1 MSTQI
6 ENIQSQLVEG
16 IKQNSGWA
24 IAIGVLSVIT
34 GFLAIMSPLIAGV
47 SITVVVGAL
56 LSINGVSQLI
66 FAFKTGSIGK
76 GLLTF
81 VLGLLAI
88 GVGLYM
94 MFNPGMGLLTLT
106 LLLAV
111 YFFVSGISEIIGAF
125 KMKPVKG
132 WGWASISG
140 VASLVL
146 GVMIWLQFPASGEWA
161 VGVLTGIRMIFGGM
175 WAIAI
180 GRGVRG
186 AAEEVQAEA

>member
-6 ENIQSQLVEG
+6 ENLQSQLVDG

-34 GFLAIMSPLIAGV
+34 GFLAMMVPYIAGLSV
-47 SITVVVGAL
+47 TIVVGVL
-56 LSINGVSQLI
+56 LSVNGVSQLI
-66 FAFKTGSIGK
+66 FAFKTGSFGK

-81 VLGLLAI
+81 VLGLLAT
-88 GVGLYM
+88 GVGLYIV
-94 MFNPGMGLLTLT
+94 FNPGIGLLSLT

-111 YFFVSGISEIIGAF
+111 YFFLAGFSEIIGAF

-132 WGWASISG
+132 WIWALIGG
-140 VASLVL
+140 VASLLL
-146 GVMIWLQFPASGEWA
+146 GIMIGWQFPLSGEWA
-161 VGVLTGIRMIFGGM
+161 VGILTGIRMIFGGM
-175 WAIAI
+175 WVIAI

-186 AAEEVQAEA
+186 AAEEVQAET

>member
-34 GFLAIMSPLIAGV
+34 GFLAIMAPYIAALSV
-47 SITVVVGAL
+47 TVVVGAL

-132 WGWASISG
+132 WVWASISG
-140 VASLVL
+140 GASLVL
-146 GVMIWLQFPASGEWA
+146 GAMIWLQFPASGEWA
-161 VGVLTGIRMIFGGM
+161 VGILTGIRMIFGGM
-175 WAIAI
+175 WLTAI

>member
-24 IAIGVLSVIT
+24 IAIGVLSVIM
-34 GFLAIMSPLIAGV
+34 GLLAIMAPGIAGLSV
-47 SITVVVGAL
+47 TIVVGAL
-56 LSINGVSQLI
+56 LSVSGVSQLI

-81 VLGLLAI
+81 VLGVLAI

-94 MFNPGMGLLTLT
+94 MFNPGMALLTLT

-132 WGWASISG
+132 WVWASISG

-161 VGVLTGIRMIFGGM
+161 VGILTGIRMIFGGM
-175 WAIAI
+175 WLTAI

>member
-34 GFLAIMSPLIAGV
+34 GFLAIMLPLIAGL

-81 VLGLLAI
+81 VLGLLSI

-94 MFNPGMGLLTLT
+94 MFNPGMGLETLT

-111 YFFVSGISEIIGAF
+111 YFFASGISEIIGAF

-132 WGWASISG
+132 WVWASISG